1 RALGLRPARG
11 IGCAISPE
19 WSGSEPARSLALAR
33 TLTERLSSLPG
44 VRSVSAA
51 ELSTLTGND
60 SGSNVTMEGT
70 DPNPDQPTRTLT
82 NSIGPDYFSTLG
94 IPLLSGREV
103 SWRDDANAP
112 KVAVVNQA
120 FVGRFAPG
128 GNPIG
133 RRFRFGRG
141 DQTRPPFEIVGVVKN
156 SKNAEVSEPDR
167 PYAYIPYAQDND
179 LGELTFYLRAD
190 GDPAL
195 LAASLLAEVRR
206 LDPRLPV
213 FDLHTLSEQ
222 VRDSLATQ
230 RVLTILSAAFG
241 ILAALLAAIGIYGV
255 LAFAVAERRREI
267 GVRVALGAPPAA
279 VRKLVFHEVFRF
291 LVIGAAIGLPAAYA
305 LSRAVE

>member
-1 RALGLRPARG
+1 MTT
-11 IGCAISPE
+11 SPVMV
-19 WSGSEPARSLALAR
+19 SGAKRS
-33 TLTERLSSLPG
+33 
-44 VRSVSAA
+44 
-51 ELSTLTGND
+51 
-60 SGSNVTMEGT
+60 
-70 DPNPDQPTRTLT
+70 QPTRSLT
-82 NSIGPDYFSTLG
+82 NYVGPDYFSTLG

-112 KVAVVNQA
+112 RAAVVNEA
-120 FVGRFAPG
+120 FVRRFAPAG
-128 GNPIG
+128 DPIG

-141 DQTRPPFEIVGVVKN
+141 DKERPPFEIVGVVKN

-195 LAASLLAEVRR
+195 LAASLRAEVRR

-305 LSRAVE
+305 LSRAVESILFGVKAGDVRIFIAGLAVLAAVALAAGYPPARRAAATNPMEALRSE